1 MLLHLQKPNQRPQE
15 YNKLPQ
21 EPEVMIETNEA
32 NFTFYYNNIILDMVY
47 MSFSSYPSKSSVAT
61 LKQKVMFLL
70 DTCNAVPA
78 CEDRKSKY

>member
-1 MLLHLQKPNQRPQE
+1 MLLHLQKSNQRPQE

-32 NFTFYYNNIILDMVY
+32 NLTFYYNNIILDMVY
-47 MSFSSYPSKSSVAT
+47 MSFASYPSKSSVAT

>member
-32 NFTFYYNNIILDMVY
+32 NLTFYYIIILDMVY
-47 MSFSSYPSKSSVAT
+47 ISSSSYPSKSSVVT
-61 LKQKVMFLL
+61 LK
-70 DTCNAVPA
+70 
-78 CEDRKSKY
+78 